1 MANCDL
7 TFVVGKEGKLV
18 GNLDA
23 WTGLVAFTEL
33 LDLCVDKPGKKDEG
47 GQTSQSLTNLDKA
60 HVC

>member
-23 WTGLVAFTEL
+23 WTGLVAFTK

-47 GQTSQSLTNLDKA
+47 GQTSQSQTNLDKA
-60 HVC
+60 LVG

>member
-23 WTGLVAFTEL
+23 WTGLVAFTK
-33 LDLCVDKPGKKDEG
+33 LDLGVDKPGKKDEG